1 MNRRDHYGRTVLH
14 LLCASDDPV
23 ATEYLQLLLTHPS
36 VNINLQDEESGWTA
50 LHRALYA
57 GHIHTALILLERTD
71 IDYYIKD
78 WEGLTAFDLYNTT
91 VEGTCPSDNDE
102 GSGADLFVWG
112 GNRNYTLG
120 LSHGN
125 DSALPERVKLQCN
138 ERRTHHIA
146 GSRFNRPYV
155 RDISMS
161 RWHTVLATN
170 EPRKNVYVCGI
181 GSQARLGRTAQ
192 SLPRFEPL
200 RDFSDTAHTV
210 VAGSDHTIIVTENGA
225 VYTFGSNRMAQLG
238 YTIEEGLGVVSSSSG
253 TKRSGATSHPDQHSL
268 QGPVSVVDGVELDLQ
283 VTPRRVQG
291 PLKRE
296 VVLGA
301 AASRL
306 HSVVYTASGLYT
318 WGTNNGQLGYD
329 RHSAPVQV
337 QPRRVTVVS
346 VPVRQAAAT
355 EFATACLLETWDV
368 MLLHGD
374 ANYRVT
380 FPSPRVTSDVGLFR
394 PRQMQLKP
402 CIRKLTCSGTTFA
415 ALSDLGDLFTFHVEH
430 SSTTGAKVVP
440 PRPHLVWSV
449 RRKFSAV
456 RDVAIGND
464 DALILCT
471 ADGHVYVRAQKL
483 DLKVKSRTPKFQLVP
498 YLQRIVQ
505 VRANVTGSFA
515 AMQVPWRLPNI
526 PVRGGSLEHDLVAL
540 VSPIKGMLIADP
552 VTCDAAHTDK
562 GDEDEEDVSNSHVPR
577 YVSQAKALLSHLTE
591 ARSKL
596 ASCGNASHYDAVLLV
611 EHGAYAIPVHR
622 LILAMRI
629 PNLASIVWQGGEAYG
644 VTMRDAHTVDCGK
657 LSFASA
663 MFLLLYLYTDDMP
676 PVWCASVGYMVAE
689 EARQADFD
697 VRLVYTEL
705 YEWAT
710 TLSMVTLQEFLASRL
725 VKPPRETLQAQLHD
739 LFEGLLA
746 QEPGPGADVV
756 LHLADTDIMCHSIFL
771 RRSPMLES
779 LLNWRAMR
787 GDSGFVHIDMPHW
800 TWPVVRVGLAFLYMD
815 ADTAAFQGTDE
826 DKSPD
831 QFIDFVL
838 DVLQLADELLLEK
851 LQLITFGFLCP
862 RVKPTNVAALL
873 SDALRLNAPAFS
885 QVCMEYATRHL
896 ETLLEMGCLSNLD
909 VMERQTLTEY
919 IQAQQDRV
927 LHRSLARDR
936 MLALSI
942 KHQDYIADLDLPKP
956 SLNLACLKVPKRL
969 KSPRIT
975 PVDDMAAPFTPK
987 QPPPGDESLLFTMDD
1002 VAPEP
1007 TPEPAWQT
1015 VGVKPP
1021 RQPRRST
1028 DAPLASSPPIS
1039 APRSTRTEQRPMAL
1053 TPPRTSPI
1061 TPNAQT
1067 AVIQMSLGTKISQKE
1082 RKKQQQQQQQLRTSS
1097 SESRPSWKSTTSKSG
1112 KPDVW
1117 GTSPSSFQGLS
1128 SSATPPAQSFAQ
1140 IQAQQQAA
1148 MAQQR
1153 AQLNKPKSFAQ
1164 ILHEERIAQQ
1174 QAERD
1179 RHEAEA
1185 FERWF
1190 EEESRRVQEQEARQ
1204 AQRGDQ
1210 TRRGRPRRGR
1220 RRGKPNPATA
1230 RIDND

>member
-1 MNRRDHYGRTVLH
+1 MLH
-14 LLCASDDPV
+14 LLCASDDPL
-23 ATEYLQLLLTHPS
+23 ATEFLQLLLTHPS
-36 VNINLQDEESGWTA
+36 VNVNLQDEESGWTA

-57 GHIHTALILLERTD
+57 GHIHIALILLERTD

-91 VEGTCPSDNDE
+91 VEGTCPSDMDE

-125 DSALPERVKLQCN
+125 DSALPERVKLKCN
-138 ERRTHHIA
+138 ERRTPLIA
-146 GSRFNRPYV
+146 GARFNRPHV

-161 RWHTVLATN
+161 RWHTVLATT

-181 GSQARLGRTAQ
+181 GSQARLGRSAQ
-192 SLPRFEPL
+192 SLPTFEPL
-200 RDFSDTAHTV
+200 RDFSDTANIV
-210 VAGSDHTIIVTENGA
+210 VAGSDHTIIVTETGA

-238 YTIEEGLGVVSSSSG
+238 YAIEEGLGVVSSSSG
-253 TKRSGATSHPDQHSL
+253 TKRSGATSHPNQHSL
-268 QGPVSVVDGVELDLQ
+268 QGPVSDVSGVELDLQ

-296 VVLGA
+296 VIIGA

-306 HSVVYTASGLYT
+306 HSVAYTASALYT

-346 VPVRQAAAT
+346 VPVRQVAAT

-374 ANYRVT
+374 ANYRVM
-380 FPSPRVTSDVGLFR
+380 FPSPRVTSDVGMFR
-394 PRQMQLKP
+394 PRQMQPKP

-464 DALILCT
+464 NALILCT

-483 DLKVKSRTPKFQLVP
+483 ELKVKSRTPKFQLVP

-515 AMQVPWRLPNI
+515 AMQVPWRLPTI
-526 PVRGGSLEHDLVAL
+526 PIRGRSLEQDLVSL
-540 VSPIKGMLIADP
+540 VSPIQGMLIAGP
-552 VTCDAAHTDK
+552 VACETLHTDN
-562 GDEDEEDVSNSHVPR
+562 GDENEEDLSNSHVPR
-577 YVSQAKALLSHLTE
+577 YVSQAKALLSHINE
-591 ARSKL
+591 ARSKFV
-596 ASCGNASHYDAVLLV
+596 SRNNASHHDAVLLV

-622 LILAMRI
+622 LMLALRI
-629 PNLASIVWQGGEAYG
+629 PNLASVLWLGGEAYG
-644 VTMRDAHTVDCGK
+644 VKVRDAHTVDCGK

-676 PVWCASVGYMVAE
+676 PVWCASVGYLVAE
-689 EARQADFD
+689 QARQADFD
-697 VRLVYTEL
+697 VRLVYSEL

-710 TLSMVTLQEFLASRL
+710 SLSMTALQEFLASRL
-725 VKPPRETLQAQLHD
+725 VKPPRQTLHPQLHE

-746 QEPGPGADVV
+746 QKPLPGADVV
-756 LHLADTDIMCHSIFL
+756 LHLADADITCHSIFL

-779 LLNWRAMR
+779 LLDWRAMR
-787 GDSGFVHIDMPHW
+787 GDSGYVHIDIPHW
-800 TWPVVRVGLAFLYMD
+800 TWPIMRVGLAFLYMD

-851 LQLITFGFLCP
+851 LQHITYGFLSP

-896 ETLLEMGCLSNLD
+896 ETLLEMGCLSSLD
-909 VMERQTLTEY
+909 VRERHILAEY

-942 KHQDYIADLDLPKP
+942 KHQDYIAELDLPKP
-956 SLNLACLKVPKRL
+956 SLNLACLKVPKRM
-969 KSPRIT
+969 KSPRIA
-975 PVDDMAAPFTPK
+975 PVDDMPAPSTPSL
-987 QPPPGDESLLFTMDD
+987 QLQGDESLLFTMDD

-1007 TPEPAWQT
+1007 LPEPAWQT

-1021 RQPRRST
+1021 RQPRRSS
-1028 DAPLASSPPIS
+1028 DAPLASSPPMS
-1039 APRSTRTEQRPMAL
+1039 APRSSQKEQRPMGL
-1053 TPPRTSPI
+1053 SPPSTTSPI
-1061 TPNAQT
+1061 TPGAQT
-1067 AVIQMSLGTKISQKE
+1067 SVIQMSLATKVTQKE
-1082 RKKQQQQQQQLRTSS
+1082 RKKQQQQQQQRALS
-1097 SESRPSWKSTTSKSG
+1097 SESRPAWKPTSSKSR
-1112 KPDVW
+1112 KSDVW
-1117 GTSPSSFQGLS
+1117 GTSPSSLPGPSLPG
-1128 SSATPPAQSFAQ
+1128 TPPAQSFAE

-1148 MAQQR
+1148 MVQQR
-1153 AQLNKPKSFAQ
+1153 AQQIKPKSFAQ
-1164 ILHEERIAQQ
+1164 ILHEERVAQQ
-1174 QAERD
+1174 QADRD
-1179 RHEAEA
+1179 RQEAEA

-1190 EEESRRVQEQEARQ
+1190 EEESRRVQEQEARL

-1210 TRRGRPRRGR
+1210 SRRGRPRRGR
-1220 RRGKPNPATA
+1220 RRGKANPAMA
-1230 RIDND
+1230 RIDDD